1 MTTLLEIITPTKLI
15 LREEVEEVIVPT
27 LDGEIAILPN
37 HIKLLAMITHGELI
51 VKKNNKMT
59 SYAITGGF
67 LEVGNNIVKILAD
80 YAIRADDIE
89 LAKVQEAHE
98 RAKKLMEEKKGK
110 ENFAFAEAELKR
122 SLLEL
127 KLAKKYK
134 PKLSSKFSS

>member
-37 HIKLLAMITHGELI
+37 HIKLLTMITNGELI
-51 VKKNNKMT
+51 VKKNSKST

-67 LEVGNNIVKILAD
+67 LEVENNIVKILAD

-98 RAKKLMEEKKGK
+98 RAKKLMEERRGK
-110 ENFAFAEAELKR
+110 ENFAFAESELKR

-134 PKLSSKFSS
+134 PKLSNKFTS